1 MSLGVL
7 LVVIGAIC
15 LIVYY
20 AGVHEAVLR
29 IVGIIAL
36 LIGLV
41 LLVVPALDDA
51 DAALASAATVL
62 GWRLP

>member
-41 LLVVPALDDA
+41 LLVIPALDDA

>member
-36 LIGLV
+36 LIGLL
-41 LLVVPALDDA
+41 LLVIPALDDA